1 MKNLLIPDVVFWRYL
16 KTRTGEITEMVACI
30 KIIFE
35 TISIGTPDRLAYVAA
50 CVK

>member
-1 MKNLLIPDVVFWRYL
+1 MF
-16 KTRTGEITEMVACI
+16 ACI

-50 CVK
+50 CV